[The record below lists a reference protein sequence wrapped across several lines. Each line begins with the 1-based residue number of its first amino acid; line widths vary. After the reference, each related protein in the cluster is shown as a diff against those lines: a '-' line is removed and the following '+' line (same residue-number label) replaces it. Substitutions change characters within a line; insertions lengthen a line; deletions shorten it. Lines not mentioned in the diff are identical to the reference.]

1 MALADGNGKWILG
14 GGVLAAA
21 VAGGWLLFGNAGEGE
36 STEDDEETSVPEVQ
50 PSVGAD
56 DEDGDS
62 EDDAET
68 EDENEAGEAPESN

>member
-21 VAGGWLLFGNAGEGE
+21 VVGGWLLVGIAGEGD
-36 STEDDEETSVPEVQ
+36 TAEDDEETSVPEAE
-50 PSVGAD
+50 PTAGAD
-56 DEDGDS
+56 VEDGES

-68 EDENEAGEAPESN
+68 EDENEAGEAPASN